1 MKIEKNALKVKRTK
15 QNLIV
20 FLILICIVIPVVSQ
34 AQLLNYPQKI
44 VIDVERNRLL
54 VSNFGNGALVQI
66 DANSIQDTFITNAGF
81 VDGMDIVGNVV
92 YGVGHNRKLY
102 GYDLDTKQQVL
113 DFTFPG
119 AGGNYL
125 SSVASDSTGHLFIS
139 CPALHAIYKFCLSDS
154 SYWVFAQGNGLNRP
168 NGIWLERENDRIVV
182 IDDSPAT
189 SIIHAISLSDS
200 TVSDLLTT
208 NLDRPDGIVRDVN
221 GIYYIGGYYLPGL
234 YRIDADFSEDPEMF
248 FAGNNMVYPT
258 YDPSDHS
265 LLITYY
271 HAHDWGRVMLGAGIE
286 EQTMLPNSIEL
297 FQNYPNPFNPETTI
311 SFSVDQHSKVNID
324 IFNINGKKVSNLT
337 NSQFQTGNHKI
348 IWKGI
353 DDNGKKVSSGL
364 YFYKMKINGLITV
377 TRKMILLK

>member
-20 FLILICIVIPVVSQ
+20 FLILICIAIPVVSQ
-34 AQLLNYPQKI
+34 AQLLSYPQKI

-102 GYDLDTKQQVL
+102 GYDLDTKQQIL

-125 SSVASDSTGHLFIS
+125 SSVASDSTGNLFIS
-139 CPALHAIYKFCLSDS
+139 CPALHTIYKFRLSDS

-182 IDDSPAT
+182 IDDSPGT

-234 YRIDADFSEDPEMF
+234 YRVDADFSQDPEMF

-258 YDPSDHS
+258 YDPGDHS

-271 HAHDWGRVMLGAGIE
+271 SAHNWDRVMLGAGNE
-286 EQTMLPNSIEL
+286 EQTVLPNNIEL

-311 SFSVDQHSKVNID
+311 SFSVDQYSKVNID
-324 IFNINGKKVSNLT
+324 IFNIKGKKVSNLT
-337 NSQFQTGNHKI
+337 NSQYQTGNHKI

-353 DDNGKKVSSGL
+353 DDSGKKVSSGL
-364 YFYKMKINGLITV
+364 YFYKMNINGLTTV
-377 TRKMILLK
+377 TRKMLLLK